1 MQLLACHVSKDRTCI
16 PGTRTLPNHQQSMHN
31 MYRSSEER
39 KSYQLDRYRWPACL
53 RCVNRWWSVVSCC
66 EIQVLSIDKYK
77 IIKAVA
83 QSADKTRLA
92 GRREEAGS
100 DPCLFLSNF
109 LLCVSP

>member
-1 MQLLACHVSKDRTCI
+1 MV
-16 PGTRTLPNHQQSMHN
+16 
-31 MYRSSEER
+31 
-39 KSYQLDRYRWPACL
+39 
-53 RCVNRWWSVVSCC
+53 CC

-109 LLCVSP
+109 LLYVSPWGFTPVLLYTLIILPYSARASPPPQYTLRAS